1 MDSTFKER
9 PILEEVFPMNH
20 STTQHS
26 NTEKTKLNRDG
37 VKGIVREFIRPVIQ
51 LAILLISAGRVNWI
65 NAWVYIGVFV
75 VIQIVFMMT
84 LYKINPQVLNERGKV
99 FRKNTKTFDKLFYAI
114 GLPFGLGM
122 LIIAG
127 LDTRYGWSTM
137 SFGEIL
143 LGFVIFIPAIIF
155 GLWAMAVNSYF
166 SVTVRIQEERE
177 HQVCRSGP
185 YKIVRHPGYVSLIFG
200 IAAIP
205 LILGS
210 WWALAPGSIFLVLV
224 VIRTALEDRTL
235 QKELPG
241 YKEYAQMTRYR
252 LVPLVW

>member
-1 MDSTFKER
+1 
-9 PILEEVFPMNH
+9 MNR
-20 STTQHS
+20 
-26 NTEKTKLNRDG
+26 LNRDG

-75 VIQIVFMMT
+75 VIQIVFIVV

-99 FRKNTKTFDKLFYAI
+99 FRKNTKTFDKIFYAVGI
-114 GLPFGLGM
+114 PFGLGM
-122 LIIAG
+122 FFVAG
-127 LDTRYGWSTM
+127 LDVRYEWSVM
-137 SFGEIL
+137 PFGITL

-166 SVTVRIQEERE
+166 SVTVRIQGESG
-177 HQVCRSGP
+177 HQVCTSGP
-185 YKIVRHPGYVSLIFG
+185 YKIVRHPGYVSFILG
-200 IAAIP
+200 VAGIP

-210 WWALAPGSIFLVLV
+210 WLAFLPGSIFLILI

-235 QKELPG
+235 QRELPG
-241 YKEYAQMTRYR
+241 YKEYAASTRYR

>member
-1 MDSTFKER
+1 
-9 PILEEVFPMNH
+9 MN
-20 STTQHS
+20 S
-26 NTEKTKLNRDG
+26 LNRDG
-37 VKGIVREFIRPVIQ
+37 VRGIVREFLRPVIQ
-51 LAILLISAGRVNWI
+51 LAILLISAGRMTWI

-75 VIQIVFMMT
+75 VIQIVFMVV

-99 FRKNTKTFDKLFYAI
+99 FRKNTKTFDKIFYAVGI
-114 GLPFGLGM
+114 PFGLGM
-122 LIIAG
+122 FFVAG
-127 LDTRYGWSTM
+127 LDARYEWSVM
-137 SFGEIL
+137 PFGVTL
-143 LGFVIFIPAIIF
+143 LGFVVFIPAIIF

-177 HQVCRSGP
+177 HQVCTSGP
-185 YKIVRHPGYVSLIFG
+185 YKIVRHPGYVSFIFG
-200 IAAIP
+200 VAGIP

>member
-1 MDSTFKER
+1 MT
-9 PILEEVFPMNH
+9 H
-20 STTQHS
+20 STTQNS
-26 NTEKTKLNRDG
+26 NNEKTGLNRDG
-37 VKGIVREFIRPVIQ
+37 VRGIIREFIRPVIQ
-51 LAILLISAGRVNWI
+51 LAILLISAGRMNWI

-75 VIQIVFMMT
+75 VIQIVFMVV

-99 FRKNTKTFDKLFYAI
+99 FRKNTKTFDKIFYAI
-114 GLPFGLGM
+114 AIPFGLGM
-122 LIIAG
+122 LIVAG
-127 LDTRYGWSTM
+127 LDARYGWSVM
-137 SFGEIL
+137 PFGGIL

-166 SVTVRIQEERE
+166 SVTVRIQEERK
-177 HQVCRSGP
+177 HQVCSSGP
-185 YKIVRHPGYVSLIFG
+185 YRIVRHPGYVSFIFG
-200 IAAIP
+200 VGGIP

-210 WWALAPGSIFLVLV
+210 WWALLPGGIFLVSI